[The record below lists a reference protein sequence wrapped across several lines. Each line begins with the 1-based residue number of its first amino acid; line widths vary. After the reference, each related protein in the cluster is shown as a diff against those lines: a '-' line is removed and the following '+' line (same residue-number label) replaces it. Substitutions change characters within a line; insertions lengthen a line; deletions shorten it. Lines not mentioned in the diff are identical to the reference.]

1 MPPTRYIVRLVHF
14 SPHHYRILCGLAPAR
29 GRTRRSLSSALH
41 WLIADWLE
49 RRLQAETQPAP
60 QVYPETN
67 LLDELPR
74 LVALASRAGQP
85 GQPDCP
91 TPPQP

>member
-1 MPPTRYIVRLVHF
+1 MPLTRHVVRLVHL
-14 SPHHYRILCGLAPAR
+14 SPHHYRILCGLAPAG

-49 RRLQAETQPAP
+49 RRLQAETQPDP
-60 QVYPETN
+60 QVYPESN

-74 LVALASRAGQP
+74 LVTLASRPA
-85 GQPDCP
+85 QPDRP
-91 TPPQP
+91 TPPRP